1 MKQLWQPIW
10 ITVAKKILSE
20 KYAAAAAGGGGG
32 GADLVSCMGDADSH
46 DGQLGSA
53 AVPILRC
60 SRLSLLPLILL
71 LRCSPSLL
79 HAFCRQQRNLGS
91 NKMRVMMEILQK
103 VSN

>member
-20 KYAAAAAGGGGG
+20 KYAAAGGGGG
-32 GADLVSCMGDADSH
+32 GADLVSCMSDADSH

-60 SRLSLLPLILL
+60 SRLPLLPLILL

-79 HAFCRQQRNLGS
+79 HAFCRQQRNMGS
-91 NKMRVMMEILQK
+91 SKTKAMMEILQK